1 MITQAE
7 IDAAAKAI
15 EQTRGIGNLGGDQ
28 GIHAQAKAALEA
40 AARVRGQPIETAPDD
55 QRHILA
61 IHLMNG
67 AQRVTWT
74 R

>member
-7 IDAAAKAI
+7 IEAARRKLFELADVVVEKR
-15 EQTRGIGNLGGDQ
+15 EME
-28 GIHAQAKAALEA
+28 AALEA
-40 AARVRGQPIETAPDD
+40 AARVRWQPVETAPDD

>member
-7 IDAAAKAI
+7 IEAARRKLFELADVVVEKH
-15 EQTRGIGNLGGDQ
+15 EME
-28 GIHAQAKAALEA
+28 AALEA
-40 AARVRGQPIETAPDD
+40 AALARWQTIETAPDD